1 MRARNRLA
9 TEGYLQPLRSHLSL
23 AFASAT
29 VCHCMSE
36 GSSLPPQASSLMRSC
51 NCPHPFPVVD
61 FPCLQGFACHMAE
74 VTVKKLLAA
83 LWLSLALAATPS
95 LGFAWG
101 REGHRV
107 VA

>member
-1 MRARNRLA
+1 MRAWDRLA
-9 TEGYLQPLRSHLSL
+9 AEGYLQPLRSHLSL

>member
-1 MRARNRLA
+1 
-9 TEGYLQPLRSHLSL
+9 
-23 AFASAT
+23 
-29 VCHCMSE
+29 
-36 GSSLPPQASSLMRSC
+36 
-51 NCPHPFPVVD
+51 
-61 FPCLQGFACHMAE
+61 MAE